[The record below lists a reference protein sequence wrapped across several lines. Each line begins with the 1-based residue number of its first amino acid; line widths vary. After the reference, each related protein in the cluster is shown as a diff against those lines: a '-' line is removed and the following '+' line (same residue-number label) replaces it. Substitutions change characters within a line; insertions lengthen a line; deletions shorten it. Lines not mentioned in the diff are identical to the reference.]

1 MSKIIV
7 KNGIIYDP
15 INNVDGE
22 VKDVLIQDGTIV
34 EKFSNQ
40 KDVKEIDAKNKTV
53 VPAAIDIHAHI
64 ASQQVN
70 WVRLLGTKNPIFQE
84 TWKGLTLDFIAKQYL
99 SNGYTFIL
107 ETNVFPSLSSQA
119 ALNLTMLP
127 VLDSAYLLNLS
138 NFWPMELEFQKG
150 MVDQASAYISDVLE
164 KTKAFGLKIYNPFER
179 EEWNFKKLRDDLE
192 KKGRLY
198 NFTPLDVYE
207 NMTRYVERLKL
218 PHSIH
223 AHIEA
228 YENEQAK
235 RNLNL
240 VLNRIRDLN
249 LEIPTK
255 PEKGRRSQVFHV
267 AHASSYNMDGDNSE
281 LIKFYNEN
289 AEFDLD
295 IGFIGFDPINPVIS
309 SDRRF
314 ITTLSNQQNSF
325 KLIRSA
331 IELEGDTFSSL
342 RIFDKQ
348 NKNHCIIWANG
359 LDIALKIKN
368 KWQVQFSV
376 NFPNYSS
383 ISKVPQISSWLLSD
397 KAREDFMQN
406 FNDEFL
412 KRNSIASNNDSLSFY
427 EYIIITRASPAK
439 SLGIGDIKGNLG
451 IGADGDLNIIDFNPK
466 KENIQNNYQTV
477 IDALTSM
484 DYVIK
489 SGKIIKKDQSL
500 DLSTKGKIFWAEG
513 IPKKERDTFVL
524 NKKKEFYE
532 KYYSTFYKS
541 TKVNL
546 KEEVLRKI
554 K

>member
-15 INNVDGE
+15 INNIDGE

-40 KDVKEIDAKNKTV
+40 EDVKEIDAKNKTV
-53 VPAAIDIHAHI
+53 IPAAIDIHTHI

-70 WVRLLGTKNPIFQE
+70 WARLLGTKNSIFRE

-99 SNGYTFIL
+99 SNGYTFVL
-107 ETNVFPSLSSQA
+107 EANVFPSLASQA
-119 ALNLTMLP
+119 AFNLTNLP

-150 MVDQASAYISDVLE
+150 MVDQASAYLSDILE

-192 KKGRLY
+192 QKGRLY

-207 NMTRYVERLKL
+207 KMTKYVESLKL

-228 YENEQAK
+228 YENELAK
-235 RNLNL
+235 KNLSL
-240 VLNRIRDLN
+240 VLNRIKDLN
-249 LEIPTK
+249 LEVPDK
-255 PEKGRRSQVFHV
+255 LEQRRRSQVFHI
-267 AHASSYNMDGDNSE
+267 AHASSCNMDGDNSE

-289 AEFDLD
+289 AGFDLD
-295 IGFIGFDPINPVIS
+295 IGFIGFDPINPIIS
-309 SDRRF
+309 NDRRL
-314 ITTLSNQQNSF
+314 ITTLSSQESSF

-331 IELEGDTFSSL
+331 IELEGDTFASL

-348 NKNHCIIWANG
+348 NKDHCTIWANG
-359 LDIALKIKN
+359 LDLVLKIKN

-383 ISKVPQISSWLLSD
+383 ISKVPQISSWLLSN

-406 FNDEFL
+406 FNAEFL
-412 KRNSIASNNDSLSFY
+412 NKNFIASNDDSLSFF
-427 EYIIITRASPAK
+427 EYIVITRASPAK

-451 IGADGDLNIIDFNPK
+451 VGADGDLNIIDLNLK
-466 KENIQNNYQTV
+466 KENIQNNYQAV
-477 IDALTSM
+477 IDALSNM

-489 SGKIIKKDQSL
+489 SGKIIKKDQNL
-500 DLSTKGKIFWAEG
+500 DLTTKGKIFWTEG
-513 IPKKERDTFVL
+513 IPKKERDAFVL

-532 KYYSTFYKS
+532 KYYSSFYKS

-546 KEEVLRKI
+546 EEKVLRKI